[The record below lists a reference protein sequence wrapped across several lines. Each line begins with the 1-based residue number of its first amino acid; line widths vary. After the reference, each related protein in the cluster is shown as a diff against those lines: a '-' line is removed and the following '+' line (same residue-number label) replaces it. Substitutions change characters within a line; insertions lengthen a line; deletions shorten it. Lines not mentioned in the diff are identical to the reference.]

1 MLDAEYREQRADSVL
16 CGERGSDRKLN
27 DEIVWAK

>member
-1 MLDAEYREQRADSVL
+1 MLDAEYREQKVDSVWYD
-16 CGERGSDRKLN
+16 ERGSHRKLN